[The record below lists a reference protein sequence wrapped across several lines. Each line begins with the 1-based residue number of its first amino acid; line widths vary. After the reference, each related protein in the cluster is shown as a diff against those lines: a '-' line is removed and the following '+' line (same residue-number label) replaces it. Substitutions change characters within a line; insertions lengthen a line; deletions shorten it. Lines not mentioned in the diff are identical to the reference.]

1 MKALVLFGSTSD
13 KNVYEPL
20 VKDLEKNHEVE
31 FKVLSAHRDPEA
43 LREKMMKDDFDFI
56 VAGAGLAA
64 HLPGVAAAMTTKPVF
79 GVAVEAQF
87 GGMDAVMAIS
97 QMPYGIPVGSLPPG
111 DNKPMF
117 NFLNMLENVNKENM
131 NIVHVLIEPN
141 LLNYEYANKELDRLK
156 VLASEKNVEI
166 VINGTDSND
175 SSSFKIQFVHDP
187 KVITNEPGTLYVP
200 ILEDSVRKQTK
211 SAMTIQNWIEQGGVW
226 LGVNNSRNAL
236 LFLEKWKMVRG

>member
-1 MKALVLFGSTSD
+1 MKALVLFGSKSD
-13 KNVYEPL
+13 KLVYEPL
-20 VKDLEKNHEVE
+20 VAELEKDFEVE

-43 LREKMMKDDFDFI
+43 LRDKMLQDDFDFI

-79 GVAVEAQF
+79 GIAVEAQF

-111 DNKPMF
+111 NNKPMF
-117 NFLNMLENVNKENM
+117 DFLNKIKKLQSSNLDM
-131 NIVHVLIEPN
+131 IHVSIEPN
-141 LLNYEYANKELDRLK
+141 LLNYEYVNKELGRLK
-156 VLASEKNVEI
+156 ALASEKNFEI
-166 VINGTDSND
+166 VINAKDVDASA
-175 SSSFKIQFVHDP
+175 FRIQFIHDGQN
-187 KVITNEPGTLYVP
+187 ISDEPGTLFVP
-200 ILEDSVRKQTK
+200 ILDDSVRKQTK
-211 SAMTIQNWIEQGGVW
+211 SAMTVQTWIEKGGLW